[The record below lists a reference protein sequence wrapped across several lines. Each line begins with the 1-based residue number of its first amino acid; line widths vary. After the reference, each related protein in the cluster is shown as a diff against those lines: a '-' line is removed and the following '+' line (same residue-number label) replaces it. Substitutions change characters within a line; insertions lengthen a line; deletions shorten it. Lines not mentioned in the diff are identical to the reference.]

1 MSSRNQPSENF
12 ERGTSN
18 QLIKPNKRRSI
29 NVRQLAIIAGIVFVL
44 GPGACSKPDDS
55 RNTTSSS
62 GTTGNQTA
70 STSNTTSDNTT
81 ASTSNTGVT
90 ASDQSNNDADR
101 KVVQDVRKALTS
113 DDSLSTSAQNVT
125 VVSDNGKVTLRG
137 SVKDQAEKQKIQ
149 DKAMQVAGVTNVDN
163 QLTVTQ

>member
-1 MSSRNQPSENF
+1 
-12 ERGTSN
+12 
-18 QLIKPNKRRSI
+18 
-29 NVRQLAIIAGIVFVL
+29 VRQLAILAGIFLVL
-44 GPGACSKPDDS
+44 GAGACSKSDNS
-55 RNTTSSS
+55 GTSS
-62 GTTGNQTA
+62 TATDNRTA
-70 STSNTTSDNTT
+70 SSAPTTPDTNQT

-90 ASDQSNNDADR
+90 ASDQPENDADR

-125 VVSDNGKVTLRG
+125 VVSANGKVTLRG
-137 SVKDQAEKQKIQ
+137 SVKDQSEKQKIQ

>member
-1 MSSRNQPSENF
+1 M
-12 ERGTSN
+12 
-18 QLIKPNKRRSI
+18 
-29 NVRQLAIIAGIVFVL
+29 RQLAILAGIFLVL
-44 GPGACSKPDDS
+44 GAGACSKSDNS
-55 RNTTSSS
+55 GTSSS
-62 GTTGNQTA
+62 TPTDNRTA
-70 STSNTTSDNTT
+70 SSAPTTPDNQT

-90 ASDQSNNDADR
+90 ASDQPENDADR

-125 VVSDNGKVTLRG
+125 VVSANGKVTLRG
-137 SVKDQAEKQKIQ
+137 SVKDQSEKQKIQ